1 MSGIDAK
8 LREAPNIG
16 QGPACKS
23 VHGNTMPSRRRVR
36 DRNSQE
42 PIVRTAVDDVRRV
55 LNEIRADRGDETNCF
70 MFEVVKRANHTQPI
84 SLHGSRSLRSHVSYS
99 VEGSPQHEQADC
111 AV

>member
-8 LREAPNIG
+8 LRETPNIG
-16 QGPACKS
+16 QGPARKS

-36 DRNSQE
+36 ARNAQE
-42 PIVRTAVDDVRRV
+42 PIIPIATDGVKRA

-84 SLHGSRSLRSHVSYS
+84 GSEVS
-99 VEGSPQHEQADC
+99 
-111 AV
+111 